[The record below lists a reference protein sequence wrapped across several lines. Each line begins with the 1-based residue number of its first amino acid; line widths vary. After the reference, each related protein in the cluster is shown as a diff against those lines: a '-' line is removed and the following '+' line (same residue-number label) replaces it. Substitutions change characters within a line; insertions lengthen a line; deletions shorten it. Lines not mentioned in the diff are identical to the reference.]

1 MKKIV
6 IISLLICFIIGLSIG
21 IYDILH
27 PIMPD
32 EYGAEYS
39 DPNNWNSPIFAK
51 DFLLYALLWIG
62 IWIGLSIIVLFVPC
76 VLIGRLFKK
85 KKS

>member
-27 PIMPD
+27 PVMP
-32 EYGAEYS
+32 EEFGAEYS
-39 DPNNWNSPIFAK
+39 NPNNWNSPIYAK
-51 DFLLYALLWIG
+51 DFWQYAIVMTAFWIG
-62 IWIGLSIIVLFVPC
+62 IATLFLFLPCFIIGF
-76 VLIGRLFKK
+76 LFKQL
-85 KKS
+85 KS